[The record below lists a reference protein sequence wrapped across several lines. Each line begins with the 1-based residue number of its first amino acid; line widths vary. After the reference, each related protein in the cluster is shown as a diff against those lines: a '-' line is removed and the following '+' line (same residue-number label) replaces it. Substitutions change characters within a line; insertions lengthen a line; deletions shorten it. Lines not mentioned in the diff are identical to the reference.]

1 MRIYQTANVAERAQF
16 GYWHDVICRHFVPA
30 ESRLERVHAFPATF
44 STHPLGT
51 YQISRLAAPRHLWT
65 RTGENVR
72 RAPHDEYLLS
82 LKLSGT
88 ARLGQAGR
96 EVEQEPGELALYDTS
111 RPFSYLLDS
120 DIVLLK
126 VPRQEL
132 ELRLPQALRYTA
144 VGFGLR
150 TPVGRLAARL
160 VRDALELEIDDNPAA
175 GERIGDCLVDAV
187 AAAIECEL
195 AGIAAHNRADVPR
208 LDTIKA
214 YVMSH
219 LGNRA
224 LDTARV
230 AARHGISVRTLNR
243 LFATE
248 GTTPMRWV
256 WSQRLAASR
265 AALAREGAHRV
276 TDIAYEFGFADPSHF
291 SRAFKAAYGLRPIE
305 IVRERRS

>member
-1 MRIYQTANVAERAQF
+1 MRIYQTADVAERSQF

-30 ESRLERVHAFPATF
+30 ESRLDRVHAFPATF

-51 YQISRLAAPRHLWT
+51 YQVSRLAAPRHLWT
-65 RTGENVR
+65 RTNENVR

-88 ARLGQAGR
+88 ARLGQGGR
-96 EVEQEPGELALYDTS
+96 EVEQQPDELALYDTG

-120 DIVLLK
+120 DILLLK

-132 ELRLPQALRYTA
+132 EMRLPQAQRYTA

-160 VRDALELEIDDNPAA
+160 VREAMDLEIDDLPVA

-195 AGIAAHNRADVPR
+195 AGTVDRDGAAAPL

-224 LDTARV
+224 LDTVRV
-230 AARHGISVRTLNR
+230 AERHGISVRTLNR
-243 LFATE
+243 LFAAE

-256 WSQRLAASR
+256 WMQRLSASH
-265 AALAREGAHRV
+265 AALSRDGAHRV
-276 TDIAYEFGFADPSHF
+276 TDIAYEHGFADPSHF

-305 IVRERRS
+305 VARDRRS

>member
-1 MRIYQTANVAERAQF
+1 MRIYQTADVAERSQF

-30 ESRLERVHAFPATF
+30 ESHLDRANAFPATF

-82 LKLSGT
+82 LKLGGT

-96 EVEQEPGELALYDTS
+96 EIEQSPGELALYDTGKT
-111 RPFSYLLDS
+111 FSYLLDS

-132 ELRLPQALRYTA
+132 EMRLPQAHRYTA

-150 TPVGRLAARL
+150 SPVGHLAARL
-160 VRDALELEIDDNPAA
+160 VREALDLEVDEMPAA
-175 GERIGDCLVDAV
+175 GERVGDCLVDAV

-195 AGIAAHNRADVPR
+195 AGPSARAHGEAP
-208 LDTIKA
+208 LLETIKA
-214 YVMSH
+214 YVLSH

-224 LDTARV
+224 LDTTRV
-230 AARHGISVRTLNR
+230 AERHGISVRTLNR
-243 LFATE
+243 LFAAE

-265 AALAREGAHRV
+265 AALARDGAHRV
-276 TDIAYEFGFADPSHF
+276 TDIAYEYGFADPSHF

-305 IVRERRS
+305 VARERRG